1 MVWNPNQNMTTQRKS
16 LILTMYS
23 DFLGTNESIHIGMW
37 VTPKRFLKRVI
48 MECLKQRQE
57 FWNLLLKT
65 KESILKKDLFSY
77 SLALLG
83 SVRHLSPNQS
93 EKVLKG
99 QLALFQWPDKMIL
112 FIWKDQRGHML
123 ILSLVFLSRRFRDL
137 KLKTLWLSLTK
148 LIN

>member
-23 DFLGTNESIHIGMW
+23 DFLGTNELIHIGMW

-83 SVRHLSPNQS
+83 SVRLLSPNQS